1 MTQGLISIR
10 NEDGTQ
16 WYVGEGMWSPQKFE
30 ATPFPQNVYRDLQ
43 TQVEASTRNNSPDN
57 GFFGLMNL
65 TWHEGMVPPPKP
77 EGWDEK
83 VAAEDA
89 EFERQWAELEAELGV
104 AHCDENDLDPAK
116 EYAIDPLTNEY
127 VEIGPIETSS

>member
-30 ATPFPQNVYRDLQ
+30 ATPFPQNVYLDLQ
-43 TQVEASTRNNSPDN
+43 TKVEASTRNNSPDN

-65 TWHEGMVPPPKP
+65 TWHEGAVPPPKP
-77 EGWDEK
+77 EGWDERQ
-83 VAAEDA
+83 AAEDA
-89 EFERQWAELEAELGV
+89 YYEAMFAVLELEFPDITCEDDGDDGDAVG
-104 AHCDENDLDPAK
+104 AMMGR
-116 EYAIDPLTNEY
+116 NE
-127 VEIGPIETSS
+127 